1 MGKSQRSHPLR
12 WKRTPSP
19 TSLLK
24 QAFEILP
31 RCDDLRLAID
41 TPEPPQAETPHAMP
55 VFGFGKEWFD
65 PDFPLVHG
73 PLVGVSL
80 VISFHALL
88 IVRKKRTVDVPTTL
102 VGSTVGFQ
110 GAGIT
115 RASWS
120 TVFHKLCLLF
130 SVRRQQELSLRAAIL
145 IMGRVL
151 GELSWSIIGCLVFP
165 IG

>member
-1 MGKSQRSHPLR
+1 L
-12 WKRTPSP
+12 
-19 TSLLK
+19 LLK

-55 VFGFGKEWFD
+55 VFGFRKEWFD
-65 PDFPLVHG
+65 PDFALVHG

-80 VISFHALL
+80 VIPFHALL

-110 GAGIT
+110 WAGMT
-115 RASWS
+115 RASRR
-120 TVFHKLCLLF
+120 TVFHELCLLF
-130 SVRRQQELSLRAAIL
+130 SVRRKQELPLRAAIL
-145 IMGRVL
+145 AILIMDRVI
-151 GELSWSIIGCLVFP
+151 GELSWSIIGGLVFP

>member
-1 MGKSQRSHPLR
+1 MSFLRDLSVFSWGRASAATPCAGNGRRPQPRECSKRLRFCPAAMICASQLTGPV
-12 WKRTPSP
+12 
-19 TSLLK
+19 
-24 QAFEILP
+24 
-31 RCDDLRLAID
+31 
-41 TPEPPQAETPHAMP
+41 PPQAETPHAMP

-110 GAGIT
+110 WAGIT

-145 IMGRVL
+145 IMGR
-151 GELSWSIIGCLVFP
+151 EIR
-165 IG
+165 